1 MLKVLIIGGTGNIS
15 SSVSRLAVEKGCSLT
30 ILNRGNREKIEGA
43 EHLTADVTDEISIR
57 KAIAGRSWDVVADFI
72 AFNADDAARD
82 ISVFS
87 GRTGQFMFIS
97 SASCYAKPV
106 TSYPITESVPLNN
119 PYSDYAKNK
128 IAAERTFM
136 RAFEEDGFPVTIVRP
151 SHTYA
156 TRFPFP
162 VGNGGEYTI
171 VDRIRRG
178 LPIISPGDGTSLWT
192 VTHSDDFAK
201 GFTGLFALTKA
212 IGNAYHITSPSPE
225 GEGGA
230 KAMIRAMKDAGLNPE
245 DIDYINAH
253 GTSTHLNDSSE
264 TEAIKTALGEASK
277 SVMVSSTKSHT
288 GHLLGAAG
296 GIETVVCAKAV
307 DEGFVPATINYK
319 VPDEECDL
327 DVVPN
332 EGRKVD
338 VRYAMSNSLGFG
350 GHNATIL
357 LKKYE

>member
-43 EHLTADVTDEISIR
+43 EHLTADVTDEKSIR

-212 IGNAYHITSPSPE
+212 IGNAYHITSDEVLTWNMIFQEVGKAVGMEPEIIHAPSDVI
-225 GEGGA
+225 A
-230 KAMIRAMKDAGLNPE
+230 KEDPSAVAGLIG
-245 DIDYINAH
+245 D
-253 GTSTHLNDSSE
+253 
-264 TEAIKTALGEASK
+264 KQW
-277 SVMVSSTKSHT
+277 
-288 GHLLGAAG
+288 
-296 GIETVVCAKAV
+296 
-307 DEGFVPATINYK
+307 
-319 VPDEECDL
+319 
-327 DVVPN
+327 
-332 EGRKVD
+332 
-338 VRYAMSNSLGFG
+338 SLIFD
-350 GHNATIL
+350 NL
-357 LKKYE
+357 SRLE

>member
-43 EHLTADVTDEISIR
+43 EHLTADVTDEKSIR

-136 RAFEEDGFPVTIVRP
+136 RAFEENGFPVTIVRP

-178 LPIISPGDGTSLWT
+178 IPIISPGDGTSLWT

-212 IGNAYHITSPSPE
+212 IGNAYHITSDEVLTWDMIFQEVGKAVGMEPEIIHAPSDVI
-225 GEGGA
+225 A
-230 KAMIRAMKDAGLNPE
+230 KEDPSAVAGLIGDKQWSLIFDNSKIKNAVPGYVATIPFSIGIRRTISWFE
-245 DIDYINAH
+245 EKSERMIIN
-253 GTSTHLNDSSE
+253 
-264 TEAIKTALGEASK
+264 
-277 SVMVSSTKSHT
+277 
-288 GHLLGAAG
+288 
-296 GIETVVCAKAV
+296 
-307 DEGFVPATINYK
+307 PATNAVI
-319 VPDEECDL
+319 D
-327 DVVPN
+327 DVIKRMERAWN
-332 EGRKVD
+332 
-338 VRYAMSNSLGFG
+338 
-350 GHNATIL
+350 
-357 LKKYE
+357 

>member
-43 EHLTADVTDEISIR
+43 EHLTADVTDEKSIR

-212 IGNAYHITSPSPE
+212 IGNAYHITSDEVLTWDMIFQEVGKAVGMEPEIIHAPSDVI
-225 GEGGA
+225 A
-230 KAMIRAMKDAGLNPE
+230 KEDPSAVAGLIGDKQWSLIFDNSKIKNAVPGYVATIPFSIGIRRTIYWFE
-245 DIDYINAH
+245 EKSERMIIN
-253 GTSTHLNDSSE
+253 
-264 TEAIKTALGEASK
+264 
-277 SVMVSSTKSHT
+277 
-288 GHLLGAAG
+288 
-296 GIETVVCAKAV
+296 
-307 DEGFVPATINYK
+307 PAT
-319 VPDEECDL
+319 
-327 DVVPN
+327 
-332 EGRKVD
+332 
-338 VRYAMSNSLGFG
+338 
-350 GHNATIL
+350 NAVIDGVI
-357 LKKYE
+357 KRMERAWN

>member
-43 EHLTADVTDEISIR
+43 EHLTADVTDEKSIR

-136 RAFEEDGFPVTIVRP
+136 RAFEENGFPVTIVRP

-212 IGNAYHITSPSPE
+212 IGNAYHITSDEVLTWDMIFQEVGKAVGMEPEIIHAPSDVI
-225 GEGGA
+225 A
-230 KAMIRAMKDAGLNPE
+230 KEDPSAVAGLIGDKQWSLIFDNSKIKNAVPGYVATIPFSIGIRRTISWFE
-245 DIDYINAH
+245 EKSERMIIN
-253 GTSTHLNDSSE
+253 
-264 TEAIKTALGEASK
+264 
-277 SVMVSSTKSHT
+277 
-288 GHLLGAAG
+288 
-296 GIETVVCAKAV
+296 
-307 DEGFVPATINYK
+307 PAT
-319 VPDEECDL
+319 
-327 DVVPN
+327 
-332 EGRKVD
+332 
-338 VRYAMSNSLGFG
+338 
-350 GHNATIL
+350 NAVIDGVI
-357 LKKYE
+357 KRMERAWN

>member
-43 EHLTADVTDEISIR
+43 EHLPADVTDEKSIR

-72 AFNADDAARD
+72 AFNADDAAKD

-136 RAFEEDGFPVTIVRP
+136 RAFEENGFPVTIVRP

-178 LPIISPGDGTSLWT
+178 IPIISPGDGTSLWT

-212 IGNAYHITSPSPE
+212 IGNAYHITSDEVLTWDMIFQEVGKAVGMEPEIIHAPSDVI
-225 GEGGA
+225 A
-230 KAMIRAMKDAGLNPE
+230 KEDPSAVAGLIGDKQWSLIFDNSKIKNAVPGYVATISFSIGIRKTISWFE
-245 DIDYINAH
+245 EKSERMIIN
-253 GTSTHLNDSSE
+253 
-264 TEAIKTALGEASK
+264 
-277 SVMVSSTKSHT
+277 
-288 GHLLGAAG
+288 
-296 GIETVVCAKAV
+296 
-307 DEGFVPATINYK
+307 PAT
-319 VPDEECDL
+319 
-327 DVVPN
+327 
-332 EGRKVD
+332 
-338 VRYAMSNSLGFG
+338 
-350 GHNATIL
+350 NAVIDGVI
-357 LKKYE
+357 KRMERAWN

>member
-43 EHLTADVTDEISIR
+43 EHLTADVTDEKSIR

-212 IGNAYHITSPSPE
+212 IGNAYHITSDEVLTWNMIFQEVGKAVGMEPEIIHAPSDVI
-225 GEGGA
+225 A
-230 KAMIRAMKDAGLNPE
+230 KEDPSAVAGLIGDKQWSLIFDNSKIKNAVPGYVATIPFSIGIRRTISWFE
-245 DIDYINAH
+245 EKSERMIIN
-253 GTSTHLNDSSE
+253 
-264 TEAIKTALGEASK
+264 
-277 SVMVSSTKSHT
+277 
-288 GHLLGAAG
+288 
-296 GIETVVCAKAV
+296 
-307 DEGFVPATINYK
+307 PAT
-319 VPDEECDL
+319 
-327 DVVPN
+327 
-332 EGRKVD
+332 
-338 VRYAMSNSLGFG
+338 
-350 GHNATIL
+350 NAVIDGVI
-357 LKKYE
+357 KRMERAWN

>member
-43 EHLTADVTDEISIR
+43 EHLTADVTDEKSIR

-212 IGNAYHITSPSPE
+212 IGNAYHITSAEVLTWDMIFQEVGKAVGMEPEIIHAPSDVI
-225 GEGGA
+225 A
-230 KAMIRAMKDAGLNPE
+230 KEDPSAIAGLIGDKQWSLIFDNSKIKNAVPGYVATIPFSIGIRRTISWFE
-245 DIDYINAH
+245 EKSERMIIN
-253 GTSTHLNDSSE
+253 
-264 TEAIKTALGEASK
+264 
-277 SVMVSSTKSHT
+277 
-288 GHLLGAAG
+288 
-296 GIETVVCAKAV
+296 
-307 DEGFVPATINYK
+307 PAT
-319 VPDEECDL
+319 
-327 DVVPN
+327 
-332 EGRKVD
+332 
-338 VRYAMSNSLGFG
+338 
-350 GHNATIL
+350 NAVIDGVI
-357 LKKYE
+357 KRMERAWN

>member
-43 EHLTADVTDEISIR
+43 EHLTADVTDEKSIR

-106 TSYPITESVPLNN
+106 TSYPIIESVPLNN

-136 RAFEEDGFPVTIVRP
+136 RAFEENGFPVTIVRP

-178 LPIISPGDGTSLWT
+178 IPIISPGDGTSLWT

-212 IGNAYHITSPSPE
+212 IGNAYHITSDEVLTWDMIFQEVGKAVGMEPEIIHAPSDVI
-225 GEGGA
+225 A
-230 KAMIRAMKDAGLNPE
+230 KEDPSAVAGLIGDKQWSLIFDNSKIKNAVPGYVATIPFSIGIRRTISWFE
-245 DIDYINAH
+245 EKSERMIIN
-253 GTSTHLNDSSE
+253 
-264 TEAIKTALGEASK
+264 
-277 SVMVSSTKSHT
+277 
-288 GHLLGAAG
+288 
-296 GIETVVCAKAV
+296 
-307 DEGFVPATINYK
+307 PATNAVI
-319 VPDEECDL
+319 D
-327 DVVPN
+327 DVIKRMERAWN
-332 EGRKVD
+332 
-338 VRYAMSNSLGFG
+338 
-350 GHNATIL
+350 
-357 LKKYE
+357 

>member
-43 EHLTADVTDEISIR
+43 EHLTADVTDEKSIR

-136 RAFEEDGFPVTIVRP
+136 RAFEEKGFPVTIVRP

-212 IGNAYHITSPSPE
+212 IGNAYHITSDEVLTWDMIFQEVGKAVGMEPEIIHAPSDVIVKEDPS
-225 GEGGA
+225 A
-230 KAMIRAMKDAGLNPE
+230 VAGLIGDKQWSLIFDNSK
-245 DIDYINAH
+245 IKNA
-253 GTSTHLNDSSE
+253 
-264 TEAIKTALGEASK
+264 
-277 SVMVSSTKSHT
+277 
-288 GHLLGAAG
+288 
-296 GIETVVCAKAV
+296 
-307 DEGFVPATINYK
+307 VPGYVATI
-319 VPDEECDL
+319 PFSIGIRRTISWFEEKSERMII
-327 DVVPN
+327 N
-332 EGRKVD
+332 T
-338 VRYAMSNSLGFG
+338 AT
-350 GHNATIL
+350 NAVIDGVI
-357 LKKYE
+357 KRMERAWN